1 MEELQLKAGGLC
13 APHSDQSHPVTG
25 GGTSRYLQYLCV
37 SLLTSAQVLRGL
49 VCSSVG
55 APVLFFLPPRKQ
67 KL

>member
-13 APHSDQSHPVTG
+13 TPHSDQSHPVTG
-25 GGTSRYLQYLCV
+25 GGGSADVCV
-37 SLLTSAQVLRGL
+37 SLLTSAQTRGS

-55 APVLFFLPPRKQ
+55 APVLFFLPPHKQ

>member
-1 MEELQLKAGGLC
+1 MEELQLKAGGPC
-13 APHSDQSHPVTG
+13 APHLDQSHPVTG
-25 GGTSRYLQYLCV
+25 GGGSADVCV
-37 SLLTSAQVLRGL
+37 SLLTSAQTLCGS